1 LLREIRTAKREQ
13 NLYVMC
19 YGNKYAR
26 YGNKHI
32 RYGNNELRYGNKFV
46 RNRVAGINRRDTGTT
61 TPVTGTTNCDTG
73 TNLREIVMRPV
84 LVASAVALVV
94 CAAIL
99 VASRD
104 SLVVYTVS
112 LGVSPFARVAK
123 FCLLTYQM
131 YFVKLGQ

>member
-1 LLREIRTAKREQ
+1 
-13 NLYVMC
+13 
-19 YGNKYAR
+19 
-26 YGNKHI
+26 
-32 RYGNNELRYGNKFV
+32 V
-46 RNRVAGINRRDTGTT
+46 RNRVAGTNRRDTGTT
-61 TPVTGTTNCDTG
+61 TPVTGTTNCDTETNTSVTGTTNCDTG

-84 LVASAVALVV
+84 LVASAVVLVV

-99 VASRD
+99 VVSGD